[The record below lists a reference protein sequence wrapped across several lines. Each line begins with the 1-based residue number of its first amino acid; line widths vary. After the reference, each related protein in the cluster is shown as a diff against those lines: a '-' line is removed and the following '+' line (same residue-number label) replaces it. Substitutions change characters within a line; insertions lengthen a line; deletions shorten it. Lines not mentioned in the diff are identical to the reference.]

1 MGTKKRD
8 YTGAIAGV
16 LTQAEFYTATW
27 DVVNSPSTS
36 VTKWGPIEDWDTSG
50 VTTLRYAFSAD
61 RNEAGDWSLTAGNP
75 KAATFN
81 GDISKWITTS
91 ATSMKRTFNGARAFN
106 GDISKWITSSV
117 KHMGD
122 TFNDAA
128 AFNGD
133 VSAFNTSS
141 VLSMGYTFYKAAS
154 FTGTGVDLWNINKVR
169 DLGSI
174 FDMQS
179 GGDPCAGCTTA
190 LTSCNKRK
198 IADAWKNNAV
208 FTATTYDTDWAAD
221 KCPVLCVA
229 GTTFSTSGNAPC
241 TTCAADATC
250 TTGVKTACT
259 TTTNTVCKV
268 STVSLLFVFDQGLLV
283 IASYIHSVHNYPPH
297 THTHSRFLRTLNT
310 TLAPLSIYSF
320 IHFQVSSGTV
330 TTDKT
335 SGGNTATTSLV
346 GVVAATAMATAA
358 VCLP

>member
-8 YTGAIAGV
+8 YTGAIADV

-106 GDISKWITSSV
+106 SDISKWITSSV

-141 VLSMGYTFYKAAS
+141 VLSMGYTFYKAAAFNSDVSAWITSSVTSLEYTFNGASS
-154 FTGTGVDLWNINKVR
+154 FTGTGVDLWNINKVT
-169 DLGSI
+169 DMKYI
-174 FDMQS
+174 FDFAS
-179 GGDPCAGCTTA
+179 A
-190 LTSCNKRK
+190 LTSCSKRK
-198 IADAWKNNAV
+198 IADAWKSNAAFKV
-208 FTATTYDTDWAAD
+208 ARVNAYYDAAWA
-221 KCPVLCVA
+221 
-229 GTTFSTSGNAPC
+229 NA
-241 TTCAADATC
+241 ATC
-250 TTGVKTACT
+250 SAVSWF
-259 TTTNTVCKV
+259 VC
-268 STVSLLFVFDQGLLV
+268 VF
-283 IASYIHSVHNYPPH
+283 
-297 THTHSRFLRTLNT
+297 
-310 TLAPLSIYSF
+310 
-320 IHFQVSSGTV
+320 
-330 TTDKT
+330 
-335 SGGNTATTSLV
+335 
-346 GVVAATAMATAA
+346 
-358 VCLP
+358 